1 MNWHKLPEIPTKDK
15 TLCLVDVVERVDVG
29 EESLEESYYE
39 VMWYHSNNHY
49 FSKQSDPKGIMG
61 IKQENII
68 RWTEIN

>member
-1 MNWHKLPEIPTKDK
+1 MNWHKLPEIHTKDK
-15 TLCLVDVVERVDVG
+15 TLCLVEVVERVNVG

-49 FSKQSDPKGIMG
+49 FSKQSDSKGIMG